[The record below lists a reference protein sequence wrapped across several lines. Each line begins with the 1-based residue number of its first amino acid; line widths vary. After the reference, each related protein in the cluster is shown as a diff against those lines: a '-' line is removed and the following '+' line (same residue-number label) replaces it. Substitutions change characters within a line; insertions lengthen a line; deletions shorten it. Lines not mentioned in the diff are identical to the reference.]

1 MKKALLIT
9 LPIIAIAIVV
19 IALYYNNKQEYYYD
33 FDEVIYYKT
42 TKDFNDLVAI
52 GNEEVRSLKDVK
64 TLRDSVAFQIMGD
77 FEEAV
82 PYDVAATYVDSIG
95 FEKKILP
102 VSKHTAL
109 MEIFRE
115 KPKMRTEWTTCEPIY
130 RDIYVF
136 KKNGKVV
143 GMGKLCYECGDS
155 RFFGTNAATGDF
167 GMDGEY
173 GKLKELVK

>member
-9 LPIIAIAIVV
+9 LPIVAIAIVA
-19 IALYYNNKQEYYYD
+19 IALYRNHTRYYFD
-33 FDEVIYYKT
+33 FDEVAYYKT
-42 TKDFNDLVAI
+42 TKDFNEII
-52 GNEEVRSLKDVK
+52 GDEEVRSLKDVK
-64 TLRDSVAFQIMGD
+64 TLKDSVAFQLMGK
-77 FEEAV
+77 FGEAV
-82 PYDVAATYVDSIG
+82 PYDVAATYLDSIG
-95 FEKKILP
+95 FEKKVLP
-102 VSKHTAL
+102 ASKNAAL

-115 KPKMRTEWTTCEPIY
+115 KFKERTEWTTCEPIY

-155 RFFGTNAATGDF
+155 RFFGTSAKTGNF

-173 GKLKELVK
+173 GKLRELVK

>member
-9 LPIIAIAIVV
+9 LPIVAIAIVA

-42 TKDFNDLVAI
+42 TKGFDDLIAI
-52 GNEEVRSLKDVK
+52 DDKEVMTLK
-64 TLRDSVAFQIMGD
+64 DSVANQLMGE
-77 FEEAV
+77 FGEAV
-82 PYDVAATYVDSIG
+82 PYDVAATYLDSIG

-102 VSKHTAL
+102 ASKNTAL

-115 KPKMRTEWTTCEPIY
+115 KSKERTEWTTCEPIY

-155 RFFGTNAATGDF
+155 RFFGTSAKTGNF
-167 GMDGEY
+167 GMDGEF
-173 GKLKELVK
+173 GKLRELVK